1 MSRSGRCLAVG
12 CPTADA
18 PSHRSRRRSGRD
30 ELRRLEPAAR
40 ATEAKDGVTAQAK
53 SGQTRRRAI
62 RRAAPEA
69 SLRRRL
75 LLRLWRRRL
84 SQRILLLDRPLR
96 AWLRVASELCRETQL
111 RLRRLVSSR
120 RPKLR
125 LRRTTRRRLRHLRR
139 RQALNGLKPMIHRT
153 IQPPWRRE
161 RARRLDAER
170 RRRRQSEHP
179 RAHRAAAPVNG
190 S

>member
-1 MSRSGRCLAVG
+1 MSRSAGLRKASGTRTTMSRSGRYRAAG

-18 PSHRSRRRSGRD
+18 RSRRSRRRSGRD

-40 ATEAKDGVTAQAK
+40 AAEAKDACATQAK
-53 SGQTRRRAI
+53 SGETRRRAI

-69 SLRRRL
+69 RLRRRL

-96 AWLRVASELCRETQL
+96 AWLCVASELRRETQL

-120 RPKLR
+120 RSKLR
-125 LRRTTRRRLRHLRR
+125 LRRTTRRHLRHLRR
-139 RQALNGLKPMIHRT
+139 RQALVDLL
-153 IQPPWRRE
+153 
-161 RARRLDAER
+161 AF
-170 RRRRQSEHP
+170 P
-179 RAHRAAAPVNG
+179 R